1 MTGQGP
7 IGSNYGGAVYPGGRP
22 AAADHR
28 SADRFFASDCRTKLV
43 TPYKGDL
50 RMRKRTIPRMAL
62 LAALAAGS
70 YGWCTGSASLREI
83 RVYAMPF
90 AAQDQQNPKTIT
102 VPAGTHIL
110 VRLAESIDSTEQ

>member
-22 AAADHR
+22 AAPDHR

-43 TPYKGDL
+43 TPYKGEL
-50 RMRKRTIPRMAL
+50 QMRKRTIPRMAL

-70 YGWCTGSASLREI
+70 YGWCTGSASPREI
-83 RVYAMPF
+83 RGDAMSF
-90 AAQDQQNPKTIT
+90 AAQDQQNPKTIL
-102 VPAGTHIL
+102 VPAGTRIL
-110 VRLAESIDSTEQ
+110 VRMVDSVD